1 MKPKSDVWVWWTGRR
16 AGMVGHAPHCTAAA
30 VGSKQAM
37 RRNGS
42 CSPSWIL
49 AVKFQLISVLQD
61 DCKMV
66 GRKGGEDEL
75 PSLLSFH
82 IVFVQGCFFGRC
94 CRIAVSSVNGMRRL
108 SPFLCQ

>member
-1 MKPKSDVWVWWTGRR
+1 
-16 AGMVGHAPHCTAAA
+16 MVAAA

-61 DCKMV
+61 DFRMV

-82 IVFVQGCFFGRC
+82 IVLQSFSHCTLRQLVMNHV
-94 CRIAVSSVNGMRRL
+94 I
-108 SPFLCQ
+108 